1 MANATL
7 AAWTGVLHVIYND
20 NAAGSV
26 NLPPLATV
34 PTDAVMTFTR
44 KGGGVPTI
52 LPAAGETFGAGV
64 NAQAVTRSGI
74 LMNNSEQWVFAGS

>member
-1 MANATL
+1 M
-7 AAWTGVLHVIYND
+7 
-20 NAAGSV
+20 
-26 NLPPLATV
+26 